1 MFEFPRAATDSTGV
15 PGGCSGQEAAAQ
27 ACWPIHTGRSW
38 WAHHRIFTGWLNVSS
53 DGTAV
58 YAPHNSKRVC
68 APPRKN
74 CRWSGSSRSTGRG
87 RLAGSGPQ
95 TRPVATLGSEA
106 LG

>member
-27 ACWPIHTGRSW
+27 ACWPIHSGRSW
-38 WAHHRIFTGWLNVSS
+38 WAHHRIFTGWLDVSS

-68 APPRKN
+68 HRPARTAAGLAPREV
-74 CRWSGSSRSTGRG
+74 RDV
-87 RLAGSGPQ
+87 AGSPAVD
-95 TRPVATLGSEA
+95 RKPVP
-106 LG
+106 